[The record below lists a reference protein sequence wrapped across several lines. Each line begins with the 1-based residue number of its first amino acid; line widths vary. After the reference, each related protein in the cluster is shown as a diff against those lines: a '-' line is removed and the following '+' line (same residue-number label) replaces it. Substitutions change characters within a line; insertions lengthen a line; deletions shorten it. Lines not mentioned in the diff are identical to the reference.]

1 MMLEIQVTACDRHKN
16 VAGLN
21 CLMGSQLYI
30 DLIIIDHISII
41 EWMFQPVV
49 CHLIVD
55 FIYPSKVNH
64 CPWGHAYFLWSCA
77 INFF

>member
-41 EWMFQPVV
+41 E
-49 CHLIVD
+49 
-55 FIYPSKVNH
+55 
-64 CPWGHAYFLWSCA
+64 
-77 INFF
+77 